1 VSAGTSARA
10 RTRARGPGLR
20 LHRYSCW
27 FCYLQRHEAR
37 RPPAEARTP
46 ACSSAGNRGSV
57 LATRPAGACRD
68 RRTRRPKRRPRRRRR
83 RRRRRRVSPWGYSAQ
98 CWGGGV
104 TTAASAA
111 SAASALLPLP
121 PLLCCPGMRVRATL
135 TATKRRGLPAGSAAK
150 ATCLESLLAQPPLAS
165 LPAGG
170 LGTTHALRTTH
181 CTAHCLV
188 GGFSASW
195 SRRPKSSSRRWRCWR
210 CWRRWSRSPC
220 HGGRA
225 GVTYSRAAAS
235 WAMLDHCWTM
245 PRVVVNP
252 VPAAQTVRARWLA
265 TGW

>member
-1 VSAGTSARA
+1 M
-10 RTRARGPGLR
+10 R
-20 LHRYSCW
+20 LGD
-27 FCYLQRHEAR
+27 
-37 RPPAEARTP
+37 PPAEARTP

-83 RRRRRRVSPWGYSAQ
+83 RRRQRRRRRRRVSPWGYSAQ

-104 TTAASAA
+104 TTAASA
-111 SAASALLPLP
+111 SAASTASTPLP
-121 PLLCCPGMRVRATL
+121 GHASACNVDGDQASRSTCRIRRKGDVLGVPAG
-135 TATKRRGLPAGSAAK
+135 TATPR
-150 ATCLESLLAQPPLAS
+150 LAPCW
-165 LPAGG
+165 G
-170 LGTTHALRTTH
+170 HYALHR
-181 CTAHCLV
+181 TAHCLV
-188 GGFSASW
+188 GRFSASW

-210 CWRRWSRSPC
+210 RWRRWSRSPC

-245 PRVVVNP
+245 PGAVVNP
-252 VPAAQTVRARWLA
+252 VPAAQTVQARWLA